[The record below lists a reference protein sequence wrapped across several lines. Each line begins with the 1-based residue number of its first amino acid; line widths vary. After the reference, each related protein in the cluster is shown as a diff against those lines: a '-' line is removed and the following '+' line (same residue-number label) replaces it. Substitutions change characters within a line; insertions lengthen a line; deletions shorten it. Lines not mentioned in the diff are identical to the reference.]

1 MKVISK
7 ITIPKRIT
15 AGEELIVIRR
25 QEQEQLLKYLA
36 EVKDALAKI
45 KKGERELKEGKTRI
59 IRSLADLRSQGVMGR
74 SVSKVHITSEF

>member
-1 MKVISK
+1 MKFISK

-25 QEQEQLLKYLA
+25 QEYEQLLKHLA

-59 IRSLADLRSQGVMGR
+59 IRSLAELRS
-74 SVSKVHITSEF
+74 

>member
-15 AGEELIVIRR
+15 AGEEFIVIRR